1 MDASQVLEWTREA
14 LRLALLL
21 GAPAL
26 VAALVISVVVGMVQ
40 TVTQMHE
47 PVVGLVPRLV
57 GVALVVLLV
66 LPWMLS
72 MWVGYATELI
82 GSVPDFLG

>member
-1 MDASQVLEWTREA
+1 LDASQVLEWTREA